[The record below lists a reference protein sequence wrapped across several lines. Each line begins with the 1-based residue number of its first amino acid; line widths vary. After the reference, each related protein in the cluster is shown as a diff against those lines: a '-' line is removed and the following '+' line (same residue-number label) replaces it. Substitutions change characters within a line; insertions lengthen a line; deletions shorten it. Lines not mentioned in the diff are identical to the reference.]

1 MNQHMRHAQLRF
13 YLLVLLLVIAA
24 LFLRSHSRA
33 EVLPPRDELGSFPVR
48 VAAWT
53 GRDIVISEETRRI
66 LGDGEF
72 LHRVYRSSQDEAAV
86 EFFLAFFPSQ
96 RTGSS
101 IHSPKNCLPGAGWV
115 PVESSHVA
123 LERPGGKR
131 AYVNRFI
138 IQKGTNRQLVLYWY
152 QSHDRVV
159 ASEYWAKFYLV
170 ADAIHLN
177 RSDGS
182 LVRVITP
189 LTESESIESGE
200 RRARDFAAGLWPILD
215 HYIPR

>member
-1 MNQHMRHAQLRF
+1 M
-13 YLLVLLLVIAA
+13 
-24 LFLRSHSRA
+24 
-33 EVLPPRDELGSFPVR
+33 
-48 VAAWT
+48 
-53 GRDIVISEETRRI
+53 ISEETRKI

-72 LHRVYRSSQDEAAV
+72 LHRVYRSSQDEPAV

-115 PVESSHVA
+115 PVESSHIP
-123 LERPGGKR
+123 LRDSDGKTIS
-131 AYVNRFI
+131 VNRFI
-138 IQKGTNRQLVLYWY
+138 IARGPDRQLVLYWY
-152 QSHDRVV
+152 QSHGRVV

-189 LTESESIESGE
+189 LTRSESLESGQQ
-200 RRARDFAAGLWPILD
+200 RAVEFAQAILPVLD
-215 HYIPR
+215 NYIPR

>member
-1 MNQHMRHAQLRF
+1 MRF
-13 YLLVLLLVIAA
+13 YFLVFLLAMTAV
-24 LFLRSHSRA
+24 FLRSRSRA

-53 GRDIVISEETRRI
+53 GRDIVISEETRKI

-72 LHRVYRSSQDEAAV
+72 LHRVYRSSQDEPAV

-115 PVESSHVA
+115 PVESSHIP
-123 LERPGGKR
+123 LRDSDGKTIS
-131 AYVNRFI
+131 VNRFI
-138 IQKGTNRQLVLYWY
+138 IARGPDRQLVLYWY
-152 QSHDRVV
+152 QSHGRVV

-189 LTESESIESGE
+189 LTRSESLESGQQ
-200 RRARDFAAGLWPILD
+200 RAVEFAQAILPVLD
-215 HYIPR
+215 NYIPR

>member
-1 MNQHMRHAQLRF
+1 MSQLSHSTSMRF
-13 YLLVLLLVIAA
+13 YFLVFLLAMTAV
-24 LFLRSHSRA
+24 FLRSRSRA

-53 GRDIVISEETRRI
+53 GRDIVISEETRKI

-72 LHRVYRSSQDEAAV
+72 LHRVYRSSQDEPAV

-115 PVESSHVA
+115 PVESSHIP
-123 LERPGGKR
+123 LRDSDGKTIS
-131 AYVNRFI
+131 VNRFI
-138 IQKGTNRQLVLYWY
+138 IARGPDRQLVLYWY
-152 QSHDRVV
+152 QSHGRVV

-189 LTESESIESGE
+189 LTRSESLESGQQ
-200 RRARDFAAGLWPILD
+200 RAVEFAQAILPVLD
-215 HYIPR
+215 NYIPR